1 MTDSHSTRDRGSSA
15 RGASGGYPR
24 REGLDRYLPTL
35 AKPIRVASFWSAIV
49 LPFLYVP
56 FLLAGLSGSLE
67 TAIFLVL
74 LCANALAL
82 YVGHSHRRSPA
93 DGR

>member
-1 MTDSHSTRDRGSSA
+1 MTDSHATRDRGSSG
-15 RGASGGYPR
+15 RDASDGYPGR
-24 REGLDRYLPTL
+24 GGLERYLPTL

-56 FLLAGLSGSLE
+56 LLGTGLSGALE
-67 TAIFLVL
+67 TAVFLCL

-82 YVGHSHRRSPA
+82 YVGHSHRRS
-93 DGR
+93 